1 MSEVFR
7 KTESLLFRKTSGVC
21 LLWEGIFSSGAHHGE
36 NPVGTGTF
44 VTANLLC
51 CLVLWLMDMG
61 LFFGAGVA

>member
-1 MSEVFR
+1 
-7 KTESLLFRKTSGVC
+7 
-21 LLWEGIFSSGAHHGE
+21 LLWKGIFSSGAHHGE